1 MRIAYDNFIDD
12 LTSTTLTC
20 LSENVNYPLI
30 NVQDQRL
37 SMEWHSLTPT
47 VQTITLDLGSP
58 MSIST
63 AALLSHNFTTS
74 VSVTISAN
82 TTSSFASPA
91 TSKTIIYNSGIML
104 NFFTPVSY
112 QYWQFTIDDP
122 TNSLGYISLGRLWL
136 GDYID
141 IDPSSE
147 VDFTVTKKRS
157 DRVIH
162 GRGQQKFA
170 SIGTDWREFK
180 LSFPNTNYTMVD
192 KIATMYDVIGNHS
205 SVIYCNFDTIRGLS
219 NLIEP
224 CYCTLMGNNIQF
236 KHAEGRKFNYDLTLQ
251 EEK

>member
-1 MRIAYDNFIDD
+1 MRVAYDNFIDD
-12 LTSTTLTC
+12 LTATSLTC
-20 LSENVNYPLI
+20 LSENVNYPLV

-47 VQTITLDLGSP
+47 AQTITIDLGSA

-63 AALLSHNFTTS
+63 AALLSHNFTSS
-74 VSVTISAN
+74 VSVTIEGN
-82 TTSSFASPA
+82 TTNSWPGA
-91 TSKTIIYNSGIML
+91 TSKTIIYNAGIML

-112 QYWQFTIDDP
+112 QYWQFTISDP
-122 TNSLGYISLGRLWL
+122 TNTLGYVSLGRLWL
-136 GDYID
+136 GDYIT

-180 LSFPNTNYTMVD
+180 LSFPNSNYTMVD
-192 KIATMYDVIGNHS
+192 QIGTMYDVVGNHS
-205 SVIYCNFDTIRGLS
+205 SVIFCNFDLLRGTS

-236 KHAEGRKFNYDLTLQ
+236 KHSDGRKFNYDINLQ
-251 EEK
+251 EEL